1 MRIVQVLAGLGAGG
15 AERLVLHL
23 SRWLQIQGHH
33 VEVVNIYTDTTLQP
47 EFEAAGVCV
56 RHMRMTPYV
65 SQWYPGALVSYVRRF
80 QLDVVHCHDTAWRK
94 CARACRIAQIPCVWT
109 LHGYLKEWLENGKWW
124 MRRSARDT
132 AFLVGVEPNVEQ
144 LIRETLQVD
153 GAKVLHVVNGVP
165 GAFVSNNGEV
175 EWGVPVPSGARVV
188 GMVSRLSR
196 VKDPQTLIRAIHV
209 VRQVVPDV
217 HLVLVGRGELE
228 EEIRCMIHQEQL
240 EDCVH
245 LLGYRQ
251 DIPHLLQAMDVFV
264 LSSHSE
270 GLSLAIL
277 EAMSAQR
284 PIVAT
289 AVGGT
294 PALLAN
300 GECGLLVP
308 PGDVQAMA
316 QAITELLTNKTKAEE
331 LARRARERF
340 LQEYTIDRTGERYL
354 ELYEKAMAQHR
365 EKT

>member
-1 MRIVQVLAGLGAGG
+1 MRIVQVLAGLFAGG

-23 SRWLQIQGHH
+23 SRWLQSQGHD
-33 VEVVNIYTDTTLQP
+33 VEVVNIYPDTTLQS

-56 RHMRMTPYV
+56 RNVRMTPYV
-65 SQWYPGALVSYVRRF
+65 SQWYPGALVSYLRKFRP
-80 QLDVVHCHDTAWRK
+80 DVVHCHDTAWRK
-94 CARACRIAQIPCVWT
+94 CARACRIAQVPCVWT
-109 LHGYLKEWLENGKWW
+109 LHGYLKEWLEHGKPW
-124 MRRSARDT
+124 MRRSSRDT
-132 AFLVGVEPNVEQ
+132 AFLVGVEPKVEQ
-144 LIRETLQVD
+144 LIQETLQVES
-153 GAKVLHVVNGVP
+153 GKVLHILNGVP
-165 GAFVSNNGEV
+165 DVFVSHNGQV
-175 EWGVPVPSGARVV
+175 DWGVPLPSGARIV

-196 VKDPQTLIRAIHV
+196 IKDPQTLIRAV
-209 VRQVVPDV
+209 GLVRRQLADV
-217 HLVLVGRGELE
+217 HLVLVGKGELE
-228 EEIRCMIHQEQL
+228 DDVRLLVEQEGLQH
-240 EDCVH
+240 CVH

-251 DIPHLLQAMDVFV
+251 DVPRLLHAMDVFV

-316 QAITELLTNKTKAEE
+316 QAIIELLTNQTKAQE

-340 LQEYTIDRTGERYL
+340 LQEYTIDRMGERYL
-354 ELYEKAMAQHR
+354 EVYEKAIAQR
-365 EKT
+365 RKQT